1 MQPEYTIDP
10 ELQRIMPELSEEEY
24 KELEDSLLT
33 YGYKGAPIIVWKQR
47 GIIVDGHNR
56 YRICQKHGIPY
67 DVKELEFESQDDV
80 VMWMLRA
87 QLGRR
92 NLSPLQ
98 RVHIVEKYRPLYKK
112 KAKENQINAGGDK
125 KSESYK
131 KSVTA
136 NLPQAVEE
144 KKRNPTVDK
153 QLSEIAGVSERTYRM
168 GKQLLDSGNEKLIE
182 EVNSKKKSI
191 SGAYKE
197 LKEEQKSSHETVT
210 ANLPQAIDNQQ
221 KEFYGYNALELSQIQ
236 KRYSDYLSVFEND
249 ISILITK
256 DFYQDDEDITGK
268 VHSEL
273 RNCLE
278 KFKSIK
284 VLIENMQ
291 VDDLDAD
298 SIVVNRL

>member
-24 KELEDSLLT
+24 RELEDSLLT
-33 YGYKGAPIIVWKQR
+33 DGYKGAPIIVWKQK

-56 YRICQKHGIPY
+56 YSICQKHGIPY
-67 DVKELEFESQDDV
+67 DVKELEFENQDAV

-197 LKEEQKSSHETVT
+197 LKEVQKSLNETVT
-210 ANLPQAIDNQQ
+210 ANLPQAIENQT
-221 KEFYGYNALELSQIQ
+221 KEFDGYNALELSQIQ

-249 ISILITK
+249 ISSLITK

-298 SIVVNRL
+298 SIVVNR

>member
-1 MQPEYTIDP
+1 MQPEYTIDL
-10 ELQRIMPELSEEEY
+10 ELQKIMPELSEEEY
-24 KELEDSLLT
+24 KELEESLLT
-33 YGYKGAPIIVWKQR
+33 DGYKGAPIIVWKQK

-56 YRICQKHGIPY
+56 YSICQKHDIPFEI
-67 DVKELEFESQDDV
+67 KELEFDDQDDV

-92 NLSPLQ
+92 NLEPLQ
-98 RVHIVEKYRPLYKK
+98 RVQIVDKFRPLYQK

-125 KSESYK
+125 KSENYK

-168 GKQLLDSGNEKLIE
+168 GKQLIDSGNKELIE
-182 EVNSKKKSI
+182 AVNSKKKSI

-197 LKEEQKSSHETVT
+197 LKGQTEK
-210 ANLPQAIDNQQ
+210 LPDKKDVQT
-221 KEFYGYNALELSQIQ
+221 ELSQIQ

-249 ISILITK
+249 ISSLITK
-256 DFYQDDEDITGK
+256 NFYQEDEDITGK

-291 VDDLDAD
+291 EDDFDAD
-298 SIVVNRL
+298 SIVVNR

>member
-1 MQPEYTIDP
+1 MQPEYTIDY
-10 ELQRIMPELSEEEY
+10 ELQKIMPELSEDEY
-24 KELEDSLLT
+24 KELESSLLT
-33 YGYKGAPIIVWKQR
+33 DGYKGAPIIVWKQK

-56 YRICQKHGIPY
+56 YSICRKHDIPFE
-67 DVKELEFESQDDV
+67 VKELEFEDQDDV

-92 NLSPLQ
+92 NLEPLQ
-98 RVHIVEKYRPLYKK
+98 RVQIVDKFRPLYQK
-112 KAKENQINAGGDK
+112 KAKENQVNAGGDK
-125 KSESYK
+125 KSENYK

-153 QLSEIAGVSERTYRM
+153 QLSELAGVSERTYRM
-168 GKQLLDSGNEKLIE
+168 GKQLIDSGNKELIE
-182 EVNSKKKSI
+182 AVNSKKKSI

-197 LKEEQKSSHETVT
+197 LKGQTEK
-210 ANLPQAIDNQQ
+210 LPDKKDVQT
-221 KEFYGYNALELSQIQ
+221 ELSQIQ
-236 KRYSDYLSVFEND
+236 RRYNDYLGIFESD
-249 ISILITK
+249 ISSLITK
-256 DFYQDDEDITGK
+256 NFYQEDEDITGK

-291 VDDLDAD
+291 EDDFDAD
-298 SIVVNRL
+298 SIVVNR

>member
-10 ELQRIMPELSEEEY
+10 ELQKIMPELSEEEY
-24 KELEDSLLT
+24 KELEESLLT
-33 YGYKGAPIIVWKQR
+33 DGYKGAPIIVWKQK

-56 YRICQKHGIPY
+56 YSICQKHDIPFEI
-67 DVKELEFESQDDV
+67 KELEFDGQDDV

-92 NLSPLQ
+92 NLEPLQ
-98 RVHIVEKYRPLYKK
+98 RVQIVDKFRPLYQK
-112 KAKENQINAGGDK
+112 KAKANQVNAGGDK
-125 KSESYK
+125 KSENYK

-168 GKQLLDSGNEKLIE
+168 GKQLIDSGNKELIE
-182 EVNSKKKSI
+182 AVNSKKKSI

-197 LKEEQKSSHETVT
+197 LKGQTEKLHDKKDVQT
-210 ANLPQAIDNQQ
+210 
-221 KEFYGYNALELSQIQ
+221 ELSQIQ
-236 KRYSDYLSVFEND
+236 KRYRDYLSVFEND
-249 ISILITK
+249 ISSLITK
-256 DFYQDDEDITGK
+256 NFYQEDEDITGK

-291 VDDLDAD
+291 EDDFDAD
-298 SIVVNRL
+298 SIVVNR